1 MHLEYKIDRTKNEGR
16 ETMKY
21 KTLGKSG
28 LLVSELCLGAMTFG
42 KEVTESDSIRMV
54 HNFLDQGGNFIDTAD
69 VYVGGESEKIVGKAI
84 KDHRSEVV
92 LATKVR
98 MRVGPHPNDFG
109 YSRRRILEG
118 VDQSLKRLNTDYI
131 DLYQLHVWD
140 NLTPIEETIRTLDD
154 LVSSGKVRY
163 IGCSNFLAWQMMKA
177 LSYSD
182 FHNMVRFISIQPQY
196 SLINREMDRE
206 ILPLCKEENVGVI
219 PWAPIGG
226 GFLTGKYK
234 QDESPSIGR
243 LSKGVGESSWENRA
257 NEKNFKILQTVQEI
271 SQALD
276 KTPAQ
281 VSLRWLLQKEEI
293 TSPIFGAS
301 SLEQYSENMGSIDWE
316 LTAEQWN
323 QLDEVSRLPSEYPTR
338 FLEKFQR

>member
-1 MHLEYKIDRTKNEGR
+1 MQ
-16 ETMKY
+16 Y

-42 KEVTESDSIRMV
+42 KEMNEEDSINMV
-54 HNFLDQGGNFIDTAD
+54 HRFLDKGGNFIDTAD

-84 KDHRSEVV
+84 KERRSEVV

-109 YSRRRILEG
+109 YSRRRIMEG
-118 VDQSLKRLNTDYI
+118 IDQSLKRLNTDYI

-140 NLTPIEETIRTLDD
+140 HLTPIEETIRTLDD

-182 FHNMVRFISIQPQY
+182 FQNMVRFISIQPQY

-206 ILPLCKEENVGVI
+206 ILPLCKEENVGII

-226 GFLTGKYK
+226 GFLTGKYRK
-234 QDESPSIGR
+234 GESPNSGR
-243 LSKGVGESSWENRA
+243 LSNGVGESSWENRA
-257 NEKNFKILQTVQEI
+257 NEKNFAILEAVQEI
-271 SQALD
+271 AHSLD

-281 VSLRWLLQKEEI
+281 VALRWLLQKEEI

-301 SLEQYSENMGSIDWE
+301 SLEQFEENMGSIGWE

-323 QLDEVSRLPSEYPTR
+323 QLDEISKLPSEYPTR
-338 FLEKFQR
+338 FLEKFKR

>member
-1 MHLEYKIDRTKNEGR
+1 MQ
-16 ETMKY
+16 Y

-42 KEVTESDSIRMV
+42 KEVNEEDSINMV
-54 HNFLDQGGNFIDTAD
+54 HRFLDKGGNFIDTAD

-84 KDHRSEVV
+84 KERRSEVV

-109 YSRRRILEG
+109 YSRRRIMEG
-118 VDQSLKRLNTDYI
+118 IDQSLKRLNTDYI

-140 NLTPIEETIRTLDD
+140 HLTPIEETIRTLDD

-182 FHNMVRFISIQPQY
+182 FQNMVRFISIQPQY

-206 ILPLCKEENVGVI
+206 ILPLCKEENVGII

-226 GFLTGKYK
+226 GFLTGKYRK
-234 QDESPSIGR
+234 GESPNSGR
-243 LSKGVGESSWENRA
+243 LSNGVGESSWENRA
-257 NEKNFKILQTVQEI
+257 NEKNFAILEAVQEI
-271 SQALD
+271 AHSLD

-281 VSLRWLLQKEEI
+281 VALRWLLQKEEI

-301 SLEQYSENMGSIDWE
+301 SLEQFEENIGSIGWE

-323 QLDEVSRLPSEYPTR
+323 QLDEISKLPSEYPTR
-338 FLEKFQR
+338 FLEKFKR

>member
-1 MHLEYKIDRTKNEGR
+1 MEYKV
-16 ETMKY
+16 
-21 KTLGKSG
+21 LGKSG

-42 KEVTESDSIRMV
+42 KEVNEADSTKMIHR
-54 HNFLDQGGNFIDTAD
+54 FLDQGGNFIDTAD
-69 VYVGGESEKIVGKAI
+69 VYVGGESERIVGKAI
-84 KDHRSEVV
+84 KDRRSEVV

-140 NLTPIEETIRTLDD
+140 NITPIEETIRTLDD

-182 FHNMVRFISIQPQY
+182 FHNLVRFISIQPQY
-196 SLINREMDRE
+196 SLLNREMDRE
-206 ILPLCKEENVGVI
+206 VLPLCKEENVGVI

-226 GFLTGKYK
+226 GFLTGKYSK
-234 QDESPSIGR
+234 GEVPTSGR
-243 LSKGVGESSWENRA
+243 LSNGVGESSWENRS
-257 NEKNFKILQTVQEI
+257 NEKNFKILQAVQEVTHEI
-271 SQALD
+271 D

-281 VSLRWLLQKEEI
+281 VALNWLLNKEEI

-301 SLEQYSENMGSIDWE
+301 SLDQFEENMGSVGWKLSEEHWD
-316 LTAEQWN
+316 N
-323 QLDEVSRLPSEYPTR
+323 LDKVSKLPSEYPTR
-338 FLEKFQR
+338 FLEKFRR

>member
-1 MHLEYKIDRTKNEGR
+1 MQ
-16 ETMKY
+16 Y

-42 KEVTESDSIRMV
+42 KEVNEEDSINMV
-54 HNFLDQGGNFIDTAD
+54 HRFLDKGGNFIDTAD

-84 KDHRSEVV
+84 KERRSEVV

-109 YSRRRILEG
+109 YSRRRIMEG
-118 VDQSLKRLNTDYI
+118 IDQSLKRLNTDYI

-140 NLTPIEETIRTLDD
+140 HLTPIEETIRTLDD

-182 FHNMVRFISIQPQY
+182 FQNMVRFISIQPQY

-206 ILPLCKEENVGVI
+206 ILPLCKEENVGII

-226 GFLTGKYK
+226 GFLTGKYRK
-234 QDESPSIGR
+234 GESPNSGR
-243 LSKGVGESSWENRA
+243 LSNGVGESSWENRA
-257 NEKNFKILQTVQEI
+257 NEKNFAILEAVQEI
-271 SQALD
+271 AHSLD

-281 VSLRWLLQKEEI
+281 VALRWLLQKEEI

-301 SLEQYSENMGSIDWE
+301 SLEQFEENMGSIGWE

-323 QLDEVSRLPSEYPTR
+323 QLDEISKLPSEYPTR
-338 FLEKFQR
+338 FLEKFKR

>member
-1 MHLEYKIDRTKNEGR
+1 
-16 ETMKY
+16 MKY

-42 KEVTESDSIRMV
+42 KEVDEKDSIKMI
-54 HNFLDQGGNFIDTAD
+54 HQFLDQGGNFIDTAD
-69 VYVGGESEKIVGKAI
+69 VYVGGESERIVGKAI
-84 KDHRSEVV
+84 KERRSEVV

-98 MRVGPHPNDFG
+98 MKVGPHPNDFG
-109 YSRRRILEG
+109 YSRRRIMEG
-118 VDQSLKRLNTDYI
+118 VDQSLKRLNTDYL

-140 NLTPIEETIRTLDD
+140 HLTPIEETLRTLDD

-234 QDESPSIGR
+234 KNEKPTSGR
-243 LSKGVGESSWENRA
+243 LSNRKGESSWENRA
-257 NEKNFKILQTVQEI
+257 TEKNFEILHAVKDVAQEI
-271 SQALD
+271 G

-281 VSLRWLLQKEEI
+281 VALNWLLQKEEI
-293 TSPIFGAS
+293 TSPIFGATS
-301 SLEQYSENMGSIDWE
+301 MAQFEENMGSADWSLPE
-316 LTAEQWN
+316 EQWKM
-323 QLDEVSRLPSEYPTR
+323 LDEVSKLPNEYPSR
-338 FLEKFQR
+338 FIEKFRRG

>member
-1 MHLEYKIDRTKNEGR
+1 
-16 ETMKY
+16 MKY

-42 KEVTESDSIRMV
+42 KEVTEADSIRMI
-54 HNFLDQGGNFIDTAD
+54 HNFLDQGGNFVDTAD

-84 KDHRSEVV
+84 KDRRSEVV

-118 VDQSLKRLNTDYI
+118 VEQSLKRLDTDYI

-154 LVSSGKVRY
+154 LISSGKVRY

-182 FHNMVRFISIQPQY
+182 FHNMARFISIQPQY

-234 QDESPSIGR
+234 QGDFPTIGR
-243 LSKGVGESSWENRA
+243 LSKGVGESSWENRN
-257 NEKNFKILQTVQEI
+257 NEKNFKILQTIEEI
-271 SQALD
+271 AQAVD

-301 SLEQYSENMGSIDWE
+301 SLEQFNENMGSVDWE

-323 QLDEVSRLPSEYPTR
+323 QLDEISKLPSEYPTR

>member
-1 MHLEYKIDRTKNEGR
+1 MQ
-16 ETMKY
+16 Y

-42 KEVTESDSIRMV
+42 KEVNEEDSINMIHR
-54 HNFLDQGGNFIDTAD
+54 FLDQGGNFIDTAD

-84 KDHRSEVV
+84 KERRSEVV

-109 YSRRRILEG
+109 YSRRRIMEG
-118 VDQSLKRLNTDYI
+118 IDQSLKRLNTDYL

-140 NLTPIEETIRTLDD
+140 HLTPIEETIRTLDD

-182 FHNMVRFISIQPQY
+182 FQNMVRFISIQPQY

-206 ILPLCKEENVGVI
+206 ILPLCKEENVGII

-226 GFLTGKYK
+226 GFLTGKYRK
-234 QDESPSIGR
+234 GESPNSGR
-243 LSKGVGESSWENRA
+243 LSNGVGESSWENRA
-257 NEKNFKILQTVQEI
+257 NEKNFAILEAVQGI
-271 SQALD
+271 AHSLD

-281 VSLRWLLQKEEI
+281 VALRWLLQKEEI

-301 SLEQYSENMGSIDWE
+301 SLEQFEENMGSIGWE
-316 LTAEQWN
+316 LTEEQWN
-323 QLDEVSRLPSEYPTR
+323 QLDEISKLPSEYPTR
-338 FLEKFQR
+338 FLEKFKR